1 MIYLLIPEYISNII
15 DPTLSIDIS
24 IYRYIYTNTM
34 LFVHKVPIGTIV
46 PMGTLCTNSIV
57 LVPIS
62 PLPNLKLFSIHDP
75 R

>member
-1 MIYLLIPEYISNII
+1 
-15 DPTLSIDIS
+15 
-24 IYRYIYTNTM
+24 M